1 MSNSYKNFKDL
12 YENRFPSDLKADFEK
27 FLTESLSGKRYSENT
42 KHLIASAFVSGYT
55 AAMKRDID
63 TRRKR
68 LAAFDE
74 HIEKLEVSNFD
85 EKAANHASIAD

>member
-12 YENRFPSDLKADFEK
+12 YENRFPPDLKADFEK
-27 FLTESLSGKRYSENT
+27 FLTESLRGKRYSEST

-63 TRRKR
+63 ARRKR
-68 LAAFDE
+68 LAAFDN
-74 HIEKLEVSNFD
+74 HIEKLESSYAD
-85 EKAANHASIAD
+85 EEA